1 MIDADWPEDPFA
13 GQPDA
18 LGHDGLTGE
27 VYGPGWHDGQP
38 ADPLPAGHDHSDP
51 SVDPL
56 TDPGSPTD
64 TSTGQLGQF
73 DHVDQFV
80 DHLGHGLTARLGGVD
95 ATDADADAGHGPV
108 GPVHHGD
115 DLGRHDP
122 TGGPPPGPLGTAG
135 VADPDGVATGA
146 EVSPFPA
153 VLELDVLPSDGR
165 DWVDVDLL
173 GDPAP
178 GSGVVLRFDPPAR
191 LLADLHRIDGGDGT
205 PTWSAV
211 ADSDDPAVRALAL
224 RWRAD

>member
-1 MIDADWPEDPFA
+1 MIDADWPEDPLA

-18 LGHDGLTGE
+18 LGHDGLADE
-27 VYGPGWHDGQP
+27 VYGPVWHDGQP
-38 ADPLPAGHDHSDP
+38 ADPLPAGHDHTDP

-56 TDPGSPTD
+56 ADPGPPADASTD
-64 TSTGQLGQF
+64 HLGQF
-73 DHVDQFV
+73 DHPG
-80 DHLGHGLTARLGGVD
+80 HLDHGLTAGLGGVD
-95 ATDADADAGHGPV
+95 ATATDADVDTGHGPV
-108 GPVHHGD
+108 GPGHHGD

-122 TGGPPPGPLGTAG
+122 AVGPPPGPLGTPG
-135 VADPDGVATGA
+135 VADPDGVATGV
-146 EVSPFPA
+146 EGSPFPA
-153 VLELDVLPSDGR
+153 MLDLDVLPSDGR

-178 GSGVVLRFDPPAR
+178 GSGAVLRFDPPAR

-211 ADSDDPAVRALAL
+211 AGSDDPAVRALAL